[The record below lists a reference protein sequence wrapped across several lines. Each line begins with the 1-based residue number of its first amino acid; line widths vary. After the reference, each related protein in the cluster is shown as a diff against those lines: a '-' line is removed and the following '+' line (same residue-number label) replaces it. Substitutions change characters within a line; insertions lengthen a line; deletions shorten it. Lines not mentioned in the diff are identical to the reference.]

1 MRLTTIADRVA
12 DVRQRV
18 QRAAERA
25 RRAPTDVTIVAVSKG
40 SPPSAIDEAMVAG
53 IADVGENRVQEAAAK
68 IAALRGLPVTWHLVG
83 HLQSNKAK
91 LAVSLF
97 DLIHSLDSLHLAEAI
112 QRHAVA
118 QGKTIPVLVEVNL
131 AQEGSKAGVSVK
143 EVPNLLRSVSLMS
156 CLRVLGLMA
165 VPPFL
170 EEADQV
176 RAYFRRLRQLAEE
189 IAAMRI
195 DNIEMIHLSMGMS
208 HDFET
213 AIEEGAT
220 LVRIGTAI
228 FGPRG

>member
-1 MRLTTIADRVA
+1 MTPVVIMVL
-12 DVRQRV
+12 
-18 QRAAERA
+18 RAASLNGFRFSFVKA
-25 RRAPTDVTIVAVSKG
+25 GPMKPPRSAPWQAAQFLAKI
-40 SPPSAIDEAMVAG
+40 PSASS
-53 IADVGENRVQEAAAK
+53 RS
-68 IAALRGLPVTWHLVG
+68 P
-83 HLQSNKAK
+83 
-91 LAVSLF
+91 
-97 DLIHSLDSLHLAEAI
+97 AI
-112 QRHAVA
+112 AVA

-143 EVPNLLRSVSLMS
+143 EVPHLLRSVSLMS
-156 CLRVLGLMA
+156 RLRVLGLMA

-176 RAYFRRLRQLAEE
+176 QAYFRRLRQLAEE